1 MSKRTYFLSCPDSQG
16 PGLRKLKE
24 HPLEVPE
31 ATTPSSPELQEPGGG
46 GVLWEGEEKN
56 KSVMGRTGCRNKA
69 KAKSEAA
76 PEPPGGCTASNSL
89 GEDLRSFCK
98 L

>member
-1 MSKRTYFLSCPDSQG
+1 MSKGTYFPSGPDSPG

-24 HPLEVPE
+24 HPLEVPA

-46 GVLWEGEEKN
+46 RVLQGRGREEQVSDGEDRLQEQ
-56 KSVMGRTGCRNKA
+56 VHPR
-69 KAKSEAA
+69 
-76 PEPPGGCTASNSL
+76 GCTASHSL
-89 GEDLRSFCK
+89 GEDLRCFCK